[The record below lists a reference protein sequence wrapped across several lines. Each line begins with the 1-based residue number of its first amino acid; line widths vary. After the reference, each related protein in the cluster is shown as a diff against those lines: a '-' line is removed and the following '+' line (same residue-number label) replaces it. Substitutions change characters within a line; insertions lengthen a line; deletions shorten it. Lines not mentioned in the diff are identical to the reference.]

1 MMKMKITWLLAF
13 LSLAWLLFSTDGS
26 DATTRDLA
34 LVLKVKGDA
43 KFKSG
48 YRDWSTLAR
57 GQRLSSGDRIR
68 TGDDALVAI
77 VFTDD
82 KSMLKIRSEAEVSLA
97 GQRTEKGVAKRLAMD
112 VGEMW
117 AKINPKGAGFRM
129 ETPSG
134 VAAVK
139 GTEFYGLVDAFG
151 NMTIIGI
158 DGLVELLNNLGS
170 VLVGKGQTGQI
181 QKGQKPEVG
190 DTEQFNDWAK
200 LDQIEGDIEIEFENS
215 EGAKKQI
222 EIQYKKK

>member
-1 MMKMKITWLLAF
+1 MKIKITWLLAIVSF
-13 LSLAWLLFSTDGS
+13 AWLLFSTDGS

-34 LVLKVKGDA
+34 LVFKVKGDA

-48 YRDWSTLAR
+48 YRDWTTLAK

-82 KSMLKIRSEAEVSLA
+82 KSMLKIRSEAEVSLG

-112 VGEMW
+112 FGEMW
-117 AKINPKGAGFRM
+117 AKVNPNGAGFRM

-139 GTEFYGLVDAFG
+139 GTEFYGVVDALG

-170 VLVGKGQTGQI
+170 VLVGKGQTGQA
-181 QKGQKPEVG
+181 QKGQKPGLG
-190 DTEQFNDWAK
+190 DSGQFDDWAK
-200 LDQIEGDIEIEFENS
+200 LDQTEGNIEIEFENAD
-215 EGAKKQI
+215 GVKKQI